1 MTTNPFILY
10 EASLITD
17 LECLERRADRGE
29 AVYAREVTRLLESY
43 GTSFDELPHYP
54 ASRRRPHQPGGLTIK
69 ERF

>member
-1 MTTNPFILY
+1 MRTVNSSFYPFILY

-43 GTSFDELPHYP
+43 GTSFDELPHYLQ
-54 ASRRRPHQPGGLTIK
+54 AAIDRIDLAD
-69 ERF
+69 

>member
-29 AVYAREVTRLLESY
+29 AVYACEVTRLLESY
-43 GTSFDELPHYP
+43 GTSFDELSHYLQ
-54 ASRRRPHQPGGLTIK
+54 AAVDRIDLAD
-69 ERF
+69 

>member
-17 LECLERRADRGE
+17 LECLERRANRRE

-43 GTSFDELPHYP
+43 GTSFDELPYYLQ
-54 ASRRRPHQPGGLTIK
+54 AAVDRINLAD
-69 ERF
+69 

>member
-29 AVYAREVTRLLESY
+29 TVYAREVTRLLESY
-43 GTSFDELPHYP
+43 GTSFDLQ
-54 ASRRRPHQPGGLTIK
+54 AAVDRIDLAD
-69 ERF
+69 